1 MKTGRGWTWGTPKTG
16 RFTHNPPHRPKNTA
30 FPAQSLVYTEEFSM
44 GRDKR
49 GMENR
54 KSTELCGHQPWKNSG
69 AILLVHYTRPGLL
82 CVGLFTLSVV
92 TTFSCR
98 HFFSVVDRAGFEP
111 ATSRIFGLLACKP
124 GVLRPS
130 HQGLVYQAE
139 LPAHISP
146 KRHGHERLTLR

>member
-1 MKTGRGWTWGTPKTG
+1 MKTGRGWTWGAPKTG

-49 GMENR
+49 GMEKR
-54 KSTELCGHQPWKNSG
+54 QSMAICGASALENSG
-69 AILLVHYTRPGLL
+69 AILQVHYTRPGLL

-98 HFFSVVDRAGFEP
+98 HSFRWWTGRDSSPRPPGFLACWLANRAFFGP
-111 ATSRIFGLLACKP
+111 ATKAWYTRLN
-124 GVLRPS
+124 
-130 HQGLVYQAE
+130 Y
-139 LPAHISP
+139 LPTSA
-146 KRHGHERLTLR
+146 LNDTATNV